1 MNFLARRGNIHLAL
15 SDKKMNNICV
25 SRSYYNF
32 KKSMSNRFKKHL
44 IPRASIVFSS
54 ALNSTW
60 FLIAQTSPPEYVKF
74 TFSFPFWMAMHGMP
88 LCKHTQ
94 GMSTVPL
101 HFLNLLFCSS
111 LILLCLHSL
120 AIDGFSQHHPRRC
133 IEEFMK

>member
-1 MNFLARRGNIHLAL
+1 MNFLARRRHIHLAL

-32 KKSMSNRFKKHL
+32 KKSMSNRIKKHL

-54 ALNSTW
+54 VLNSTW

-74 TFSFPFWMAMHGMP
+74 TFSFPFWMAMRGMP